1 MATQGSR
8 RRPILVFTAGALALG
23 AALAVAVI
31 LTPTPKQV
39 TNTTGGSNE
48 NAVIDK
54 GSTIVFT
61 SNVNHVSGVTNS
73 SPASAFDYNHTGN
86 DFTPPLATHPSP
98 VCLDCAA
105 SDTSAGNLY
114 LWRMKAK
121 GAFPA
126 NSVLQLTFSTAGG
139 FAANQLPDLNQKAT
153 VVAWDSDQDHVAT
166 NADGN
171 REIFVADLTACNA
184 SSTPPCPITQVTNTT
199 GGGDSANRNVS
210 VTDDGRFVVFDS
222 TRDYAGVSGC
232 TLADGTTACANA
244 DNNSEVMLYD
254 RMAAK
259 LTQLTSTTGGTSSAN
274 VRPRISNDGKAVAW
288 QSTRDFSGVL
298 PGGVTCTLL
307 DGATACANDGNG
319 EIMLLDLV
327 AHKMTQVTNTTNVA
341 PCSGST
347 PNERVEISKGG
358 KYLTWQ
364 STCEAQLDAAG
375 CGSCDGNDEAFLLDT
390 KHKIVEQLTISQGG
404 FNRVPRIAGAGAFV
418 VFESSR
424 DYNNLNLGHA
434 RILYVLKR
442 NTRAGKPGLTG
453 VGQLLEDPGS
463 TLVQTPATKV
473 LTINFSGGFNS
484 SVEQFGASTNG
495 RFFSFDN
502 SKGVGNQEIWFL
514 DRNK

>member
-1 MATQGSR
+1 MGTQRAR
-8 RRPILVFTAGALALG
+8 RRPFLIATAGVLALG
-23 AALAVAVI
+23 ATLALAVI

-39 TNTTGGSNE
+39 TNTTGGSNQ
-48 NAVIDK
+48 NATIDK
-54 GSTIVFT
+54 GAILVFT
-61 SNVNHVSGVTNS
+61 SNVNHVSGVMNS
-73 SPASAFDYNHTGN
+73 SPASAFDYNNAGN
-86 DFTPPLATHPSP
+86 DFTPPLGSHPSP
-98 VCLDCAA
+98 ACLNCAG

-121 GAFPA
+121 SGLPA
-126 NSVLQLTFSTAGG
+126 NSILELTFSTAGG
-139 FAANQLPDLNQKAT
+139 FAANQLPDVNQKAT
-153 VVAWDSDQDHVAT
+153 VVAWDSDQDHVGT

-171 REIFVADLTACNA
+171 REIFVADLTSCNA
-184 SSTPPCPITQVTNTT
+184 SATPPCPITQVTNTS

-210 VTDDGRFVVFDS
+210 VSDDGRFVVFDS
-222 TRDYAGVSGC
+222 TRDYASVSGC
-232 TLADGTTACANA
+232 TLVDGTTACSNA
-244 DNNSEVMLYD
+244 DNNSEIMLYD
-254 RMAAK
+254 RTGAK
-259 LTQLTSTTGGTSSAN
+259 LTQLTSTTGSSSSAN
-274 VRPRISNDGKAVAW
+274 IRPRISNDGKVVAW

-298 PGGVTCTLL
+298 PGGATCTLV

-319 EIMLLDLV
+319 EIMLLDLT

-347 PNERVEISKGG
+347 PNERVEVSKGG
-358 KYLTWQ
+358 KYVTWQ
-364 STCEAQLDAAG
+364 SMCEAQLNPTG

-390 KHKIVEQLTISQGG
+390 KHKVVEQITISQGG
-404 FNRVPRIAGAGAFV
+404 FNRVPRVAGGGGFI
-418 VFESSR
+418 VFESNR

-434 RILYVLKR
+434 HTLYVVKR

-453 VGQLLEDPGS
+453 AGQLLEDAGS
-463 TLVQTPATKV
+463 TLVQNPATKV
-473 LTINFSGGFNS
+473 LIINFAGGFNS